1 MSQGAE
7 YPYLGTL
14 DDTRDKL
21 YGATSNQVAKL
32 AVSAGQFAGKMA
44 LRLVHD
50 HLLRLDLEKYNFQIQ
65 SHVANI
71 KRKVNTMQ
79 RVSRGLNASF
89 QHSTI
94 QWLGWWERICSLSGS

>member
-50 HLLRLDLEKYNFQIQ
+50 HLLHLDVEKYIRQIRTHVFAINSKIQKVQ
-65 SHVANI
+65 S
-71 KRKVNTMQ
+71 
-79 RVSRGLNASF
+79 VSRVRSA
-89 QHSTI
+89 
-94 QWLGWWERICSLSGS
+94 